1 MSLDMFRND
10 LLVNV
15 ESCLHHVAWLPVFVS
30 TASPFCN
37 NWLVEP
43 LRSGMVALTVSVKV
57 HLEFFLSI
65 ILVSFSVLMSTWGK
79 INETSGSSHLVRIYF
94 LCKKE
99 HFNHS
104 EKRLKP
110 SAENGGSQKQLSKQV
125 FHITSCFLRDQKSFG
140 KG

>member
-30 TASPFCN
+30 TTSPFCN

-57 HLEFFLSI
+57 HLEYFFSI
-65 ILVSFSVLMSTWGK
+65 ILVSFSVLMSMWGK
-79 INETSGSSHLVRIYF
+79 INETSGSSHLVRINF
-94 LCKKE
+94 CVQ
-99 HFNHS
+99 
-104 EKRLKP
+104 KRAFQPFRKM
-110 SAENGGSQKQLSKQV
+110 S
-125 FHITSCFLRDQKSFG
+125 
-140 KG
+140 